1 MAIPPLLKWRKEG
14 ATVGQYAPNLP
25 GYTRATKGRTMG
37 FDTERWRQ
45 SRNLLVIRI
54 EGCNSPS

>member
-37 FDTERWRQ
+37 FDAERRRQ
-45 SRNLLVIRI
+45 SLNLLVLRI
-54 EGCNSPS
+54 EGGNSPS